1 MSAATNL
8 ILLFVKPLI
17 VVVFS
22 GVTRPLRSPR
32 FFSRFRR
39 AYHRSTENRQRITPV
54 QQGKPN
60 CLHNFN
66 LTCEHYKNYGHLDR
80 YQEEPTNDPVVV
92 NSLMYVFKTIYD
104 SVK

>member
-1 MSAATNL
+1 MQTDCGSFCEVSGFFKRHANVVSAATNL

-66 LTCEHYKNYGHLDR
+66 LTCEH
-80 YQEEPTNDPVVV
+80 
-92 NSLMYVFKTIYD
+92 
-104 SVK
+104 